1 MTLDEEGLRFT
12 EAARERLALIQGRL
26 AAVGTPPGLVEAK
39 ALKILDLQVTKQA
52 MMLSFEQLFLLF
64 AAVFVLS
71 LPLLL
76 LMHKSK
82 GMPGGG
88 GAAH

>member
-1 MTLDEEGLRFT
+1 MIVNG
-12 EAARERLALIQGRL
+12 
-26 AAVGTPPGLVEAK
+26 
-39 ALKILDLQVTKQA
+39 QVTRQA

-64 AAVFVLS
+64 GACFVLS

-88 GAAH
+88 AAAH